1 MYQLIPLYSCAY
13 LKKVSVKTSI
23 AIDEGNSQNETLHWT
38 NDVIRV
44 SVQSWL
50 LVRVELL
57 AW

>member
-1 MYQLIPLYSCAY
+1 MYQLIPLYSCDY

>member
-1 MYQLIPLYSCAY
+1 MYQLIPLYSCDY
-13 LKKVSVKTSI
+13 LKKVSVKASI